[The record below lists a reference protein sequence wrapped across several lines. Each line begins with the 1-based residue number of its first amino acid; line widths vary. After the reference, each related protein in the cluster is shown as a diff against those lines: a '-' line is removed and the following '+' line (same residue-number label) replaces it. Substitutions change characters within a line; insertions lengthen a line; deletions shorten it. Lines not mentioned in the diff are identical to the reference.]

1 MQTLLFTLLTGAL
14 AAFPFA
20 ATGMLAPVAPV
31 VHEVKMI
38 GSTQGTARFEPAE
51 LQVKRGDRIRFVVV
65 SGGPHNVAFDPATV
79 PDAAEA
85 RLAAGMPATI
95 SPLAGPLLTAP
106 GESYTISTAGLPAGV
121 YPFFCMPHVTM
132 GMKGTLTVR

>member
-1 MQTLLFTLLTGAL
+1 MQTLILTLLTSAL
-14 AAFPFA
+14 IAFPFA
-20 ATGMLAPVAPV
+20 ATGMLAPEAQV
-31 VHEVKMI
+31 VHQVKMI

-51 LQVKRGDRIRFVVV
+51 LKVRPGDRIRFVVV
-65 SGGPHNVAFDPATV
+65 SGGPHNVAFDPAAV

-85 RLAAGMPATI
+85 RLAAGMPGPI

-106 GESYTISTAGLPAGV
+106 GESYTVSTAGLPAGV

-132 GMKGTLTVR
+132 GMKGKITVR